1 MRGVLV
7 HAGRED
13 QLWTVLCLREGG
25 SSGSPPASGPGSTF
39 LTAPNWAVGLPPLPW
54 MDTYQ
59 PSSWRSSITQ
69 HYRKGTPM
77 PPF

>member
-1 MRGVLV
+1 MRGMLV

-25 SSGSPPASGPGSTF
+25 SSGSPPASGPGSAF
-39 LTAPNWAVGLPPLPW
+39 LTAPNWAAGLPPLPW

-69 HYRKGTPM
+69 HYRKGTPV